1 MATPTDETMT
11 TVEAREHFSD
21 LINRAAYGKA
31 RVVLT
36 RRGKPLVAVVPVE
49 DVNLL
54 NALLRELEDRLD
66 VEAAQEALKEPG
78 TEPWEAVKARLGL

>member
-1 MATPTDETMT
+1 METATDDTMT
-11 TVEAREHFSD
+11 TVEARDRFSD

-49 DVNLL
+49 DV
-54 NALLRELEDRLD
+54 ALLEKLLQELEDRRD
-66 VEAAQEALKEPG
+66 VEAAREALKETG
-78 TEPWEAVKARLGL
+78 SEPWEAVKARLGL

>member
-1 MATPTDETMT
+1 MPTLQDDTMT

-36 RRGKPLVAVVPVE
+36 RRGKALVAVVPVE
-49 DVNLL
+49 DV
-54 NALLRELEDRLD
+54 ALLQELENRLD
-66 VEAAQEALKEPG
+66 VEAARAALKEPG
-78 TEPWEAVKARLGL
+78 TEPWETVKARLGL

>member
-1 MATPTDETMT
+1 MATPNDETMT

-36 RRGKPLVAVVPVE
+36 RRGKALVAVVPVE
-49 DVNLL
+49 DV
-54 NALLRELEDRLD
+54 ALLQKLEDHLD
-66 VEAAQEALKEPG
+66 VEAAREALKEPG
-78 TEPWEAVKARLGL
+78 SEPWEAVKARLGL